1 MPLVTSKEILL
12 AALENH
18 FAVGAFNA
26 NNMEQIQGI
35 VEAAEEERAPVI
47 LQVSQGAI
55 SYAGLEF
62 AAGMVKTAA
71 SLVSVPVVLHLD
83 HGYDFEQNVRCLRAG
98 FTSLMYDGSKTPLE
112 QNIA

>member
-1 MPLVTSKEILL
+1 MPLVTSKEILS

-47 LQVSQGAI
+47 EVPDPRSRLCEGSGAGED
-55 SYAGLEF
+55 S
-62 AAGMVKTAA
+62 
-71 SLVSVPVVLHLD
+71 
-83 HGYDFEQNVRCLRAG
+83 
-98 FTSLMYDGSKTPLE
+98 PLP
-112 QNIA
+112 QCGND